1 MGPQARMYVCLSL
14 NPPNTPSHKPNTYLS
29 PKQSTHTT
37 QQKQGLTALR
47 SIRLPRAGS
56 AGGQALRSVARAL
69 ASGGGLNLDELDFS
83 GLCIT
88 DGGVLAL
95 AQALRRRHAIVAAN
109 PTLHHAPLRR
119 LGLMGGCVGPA
130 GLGALLGGVAA
141 PGGGLAALAH
151 LDLSGAQLNGG
162 PVTLD
167 LLLRFLRD
175 GAGPNLRSLG
185 LARCG
190 LGNPGVEGVAAALAE
205 GQCVQLEELRLGAN
219 GCRASGAARLVEA
232 LVVRRACPALRLL
245 SLDLNLLG
253 AEGVKDILV
262 RLAHG
267 PWEEEKEEEGGSKGR
282 LSPPPPIL
290 LSLRGM
296 GFSPASMMVPA
307 EGLMDMGGAFAQE
320 PHVCVP
326 AMTAAEAFAAY
337 RRLLGSIPSERVWV
351 DVRAG

>member
-1 MGPQARMYVCLSL
+1 MGPQARIYVCLGL
-14 NPPNTPSHKPNTYLS
+14 NPPNPPSHKPNPYPS
-29 PKQSTHTT
+29 PKQPTHTT

-69 ASGGGLNLDELDFS
+69 ASGGGLSLLELDFS

-109 PTLHHAPLRR
+109 PTLHHAPLRC

-130 GLGALLGGVAA
+130 GLGALLGGITA
-141 PGGGLAALAH
+141 PDGGLAALEH
-151 LDLSGAQLNGG
+151 LDMSGAQLNGG
-162 PVTLD
+162 PVTLG

-175 GAGPNLRSLG
+175 GAGPSLRSLG

-205 GQCVQLEELRLGAN
+205 GRCARLEELRLGAN
-219 GCRASGAARLVEA
+219 GCRAAGAARLVEA

-267 PWEEEKEEEGGSKGR
+267 PWEEEEEGGGKGR

-307 EGLMDMGGAFAQE
+307 EGLMEMGGAFAQE
-320 PHVCVP
+320 PHAP
-326 AMTAAEAFAAY
+326 AMTAAEAFAGY